1 MQIWPSIHQLI
12 ASGNRA
18 VLVTITNVKGSAPRD
33 VGTQMVLSSTGKQ
46 VGTIGGGKLEW
57 QALMMA
63 EQLFEQNNQYFT
75 TQADFILGP
84 DLDQCCGGHVTLQ
97 FEGFTKSEVEQVRE
111 KAQRETSQNT
121 NQPVFVFGAGHV
133 GKAVINALAP
143 LAFDITWFDSRKNMF
158 PDTLP
163 QNVKAMQFKAVSD
176 CFELAKQNTFVLIM
190 THEHGLDFDITNKA
204 LKAKQIVFT
213 GLIGSQTKKARFTRR
228 LAEQGLSPAKI
239 EKLTCPIGIKGIS
252 DKSPPAIAASVATQ
266 LLQQIELLK
275 IGKNPVQLVKN
286 SA

>member
-1 MQIWPSIHQLI
+1 MQIWPVIHQSI

-33 VGTQMVLSSTGKQ
+33 VGTQMVLSSTGRQ

-57 QALMMA
+57 QALMTA
-63 EQLFEQNNQYFT
+63 EQLLEQNNQYYT

-97 FEGFTKSEVEQVRE
+97 FEVFTKTELEQVRQ
-111 KAQRETSQNT
+111 KAQQETSQNT
-121 NQPVFVFGAGHV
+121 YQPVFVFGAGHV
-133 GKAVINALAP
+133 GMAVINSLAP
-143 LAFDITWFDSRKNMF
+143 LAFDITWFDNRENIF
-158 PDTLP
+158 PNTLP
-163 QNVKAMQFKAVSD
+163 QNVKPTLFKAIPD
-176 CFELAKQNTFVLIM
+176 CFEVVPQNTFILIM
-190 THEHGLDFDITNKA
+190 THEHRLDFDITEKA
-204 LKAKQIVFT
+204 LETKHIAFT
-213 GLIGSQTKKARFTRR
+213 GLIGSRTKKARFTKR
-228 LAEQGLSPAKI
+228 LSEQGISPAKI